1 MTIQH
6 VYNLYDATIE
16 TYVAQFMAQHDK
28 LMRRE
33 CENLY
38 EQAKQIHKQNPISAQ
53 GSLFR
58 YADSY
63 TMIHTADFDDQTGI
77 YTALDTPV
85 TVCHFSA
92 IQANDLKDSDMKQ
105 YADLI
110 NKETVKSGS

>member
-16 TYVAQFMAQHDK
+16 TYVAQFFATHDK

-38 EQAKQIHKQNPISAQ
+38 EQAKSIHQQNPISAQ
-53 GSLFR
+53 GALYR

-63 TMIHTADFDDQTGI
+63 QMIHTADFDDQKGI
-77 YTALDTPV
+77 YTMLKVPEV
-85 TVCHFSA
+85 VCNFVS
-92 IQANDLKDSDMKQ
+92 IQQRDLNPDDMKIHAENILNQ
-105 YADLI
+105 S
-110 NKETVKSGS
+110 NNN